1 MKEKPRPVREQIPA
15 AGGLDSIF
23 DGSPADQTLVT
34 VSSGLYGE
42 QLPVANLTVGEI
54 RARFRDRLDIDPRS
68 QAVLS
73 GTDVDDRTVVRAGQ
87 VLTFVR
93 RAGEK
98 GHSSLSSY
106 A

>member
-15 AGGLDSIF
+15 GGGLDSIF

-98 GHSSLSSY
+98 GHSSLSSS